1 VAVSKRWSN
10 PLVILQLLTGVY
22 LLSLGL
28 SELVTYSSEV
38 NQFAR
43 SVSRAFGGSGSVLPV
58 IVAILEIAAG
68 VLLIWG
74 LFGSVSGRLLYL
86 ATMAIAALWVVR
98 VLVAFVFNEPLEP
111 RFLTWLTR
119 VTGELIPGIV
129 VWTVG
134 RQYS

>member
-1 VAVSKRWSN
+1 MAVSKRWSN

-28 SELVTYSSEV
+28 SELVAYSSEI

-43 SVSRAFGGSGSVLPV
+43 SISRAFGGSGSVLPV

-68 VLLIWG
+68 VLLI
-74 LFGSVSGRLLYL
+74 
-86 ATMAIAALWVVR
+86 
-98 VLVAFVFNEPLEP
+98 
-111 RFLTWLTR
+111 
-119 VTGELIPGIV
+119 PGIV
-129 VWTVG
+129 IWTVG

>member
-1 VAVSKRWSN
+1 MAVSKRWSN
-10 PLVILQLLTGVY
+10 PLVILQLVTGIY

-28 SELVTYSSEV
+28 SEIVSYSSEL

-43 SVSRAFGGSGSVLPV
+43 SVSHAFGGSGSVLPV
-58 IVAILEIAAG
+58 IVAIIEIAAG

-74 LFGSVSGRLLYL
+74 LFGFVSGRLLYP

-111 RFLTWLTR
+111 TFLTWLAR

-129 VWTVG
+129 IWTVG